1 MVETLTAKDFSN
13 GNAPTWCPGC
23 GDYGVLRGIQ
33 SALAKLNIQPEDSV
47 LVSGIGCSGKIS
59 HYFGGYSIHTTH
71 GRTLPTALGI
81 KSSRPELTV
90 IAAGGD
96 GDGYGIGVGH
106 LVHAARRNL
115 PVTYIVMDNSVY
127 GNTKGQTS
135 PTSPLGYESSTSPEG
150 NLDQPINPLLL
161 AWSSGATFI
170 GQGFSGDIKHLE
182 DLIIKGIQHDGFSLI
197 NVFSPCVVFNKA
209 QGYDFYK
216 NIITYHERPASSPQD
231 LVSLIA
237 ENPFSA
243 GVLWQRQKDNTRY
256 HKQKSEEPDLL
267 TYLKTRIV

>member
-13 GNAPTWCPGC
+13 GNSPTWCPGC
-23 GDYGVLRGIQ
+23 GDYAVLRGIQ
-33 SALAKLNIQPEDSV
+33 SALAKLNIRPENSV

-135 PTSPLGYESSTSPEG
+135 PTSPLGYESSTTPGG
-150 NLDQPINPLLL
+150 NSEQPINPLLL

-182 DLIIKGIQHDGFSLI
+182 NLIIKGIQHDGFSLI
-197 NVFSPCVVFNKA
+197 NIFSPCVVFNKA

-216 NIITYHERPASSPQD
+216 ENIAYQERPAATSPE
-231 LVSLIA
+231 LVSLLSQD
-237 ENPFSA
+237 PFSV
-243 GVLWQRQKDNTRY
+243 GVLWQNQKNNSRY
-256 HKQKSEEPDLL
+256 HPQNVAESDVLS
-267 TYLKTRIV
+267 YLKTRIV